1 VISLKYHNAITVDQ
15 GGAGDKAQ
23 KEARQMQTITESKA
37 FRINGFLALAIL
49 LVLIVVDVYLVY
61 SVATGAQEA
70 ARFHRGVPTAP
81 LRLLWVFFPMVF
93 VTALWAAGMFVVQ
106 PNEARV
112 LVVFGK
118 YIGSVRESG
127 FWWSNPF
134 AVKKHVSLRI
144 RNFNSERI
152 KVNDS
157 HGNPI
162 EIAAVVVWR
171 VIDSAR
177 ALFDVDN
184 YEQFVS
190 IQSETAIRAL
200 ASDYPYDA
208 QDEQRTSLRGN
219 PQEVAENLKSQLE
232 ARLTVAGVEV
242 IESRISHLAYAPEIA
257 QLMLRRQ
264 QAQAIIAARQK
275 IVEGAVGMVE
285 MALRMLGE
293 QKIVELDQDKKATMV
308 NNLLVA
314 LVSESEAQPVI
325 NTGTLYQ

>member
-1 VISLKYHNAITVDQ
+1 MMILIRYHYTIITHNWR
-15 GGAGDKAQ
+15 
-23 KEARQMQTITESKA
+23 EARQMQTMTERNA
-37 FRINGFLALAIL
+37 FRINGFVALVIL
-49 LVLIVVDVYLVY
+49 IALIVLDVYLVY
-61 SVATGAQEA
+61 SMASSANEL
-70 ARFHRGVPTAP
+70 ARYHRADPTAP
-81 LRLLWVFFPMVF
+81 VRFLKVFVPMVF
-93 VTALWAAGMFVVQ
+93 ATLVWAAGLFVVQ

-112 LVVFGK
+112 LVLFGK
-118 YIGSVRESG
+118 YIGSVRDSG
-127 FWWSNPF
+127 LRWGNPF
-134 AVKKHVSLRI
+134 AAKKRVSLRI

-171 VIDSAR
+171 VVDSAR
-177 ALFDVDN
+177 ALFDVEN

-200 ASDYPYDA
+200 ASEYPYDA

-219 PQEVAENLKSQLE
+219 PQEIAESLKGQLE
-232 ARLTVAGVEV
+232 ARLEVAGVEV
-242 IESRISHLAYAPEIA
+242 IESRISHLAYASEIA

-285 MALRMLGE
+285 MALKMLSD